1 MLFIT
6 FCGEHIMNNR
16 IFHQS
21 VCIKLKN
28 MLVFFRYLE
37 TYFWK
42 QEFSKNVIFLVG
54 KLWSWVTIIFTIKT
68 LAKKDNSKIERCVT
82 EKDHW
87 LPGTLLYILCLKI
100 SQVSSWCLTLHF
112 TQLFIVSNFYRHLTE
127 IETLKPYREMLLIKN
142 ININLIINYMYYNWL
157 LKLRHIDIFKVP

>member
-1 MLFIT
+1 
-6 FCGEHIMNNR
+6 MNNR

-68 LAKKDNSKIERCVT
+68 LAKKDNSKIERCVNSYRKRSLIT
-82 EKDHW
+82 
-87 LPGTLLYILCLKI
+87 GTLLYILCLKI
-100 SQVSSWCLTLHF
+100 SQVSSWCLTLRF

-142 ININLIINYMYYNWL
+142 ININLIINYYNWL